1 MFVRTELNFVSILP
15 LFLSF
20 YKGNCSVTSFIAK
33 RLLYNSS
40 SVIQCVYKNIL
51 KSFKICLIITFSEE
65 QIHNMKAK
73 AKELE
78 KQAEKAITD
87 LEAKLKEEAERKR
100 I

>member
-1 MFVRTELNFVSILP
+1 MCI
-15 LFLSF
+15 
-20 YKGNCSVTSFIAK
+20 
-33 RLLYNSS
+33 
-40 SVIQCVYKNIL
+40 
-51 KSFKICLIITFSEE
+51 IITFSEE

-100 I
+100 IEDDAKLLKEESNKVTHI